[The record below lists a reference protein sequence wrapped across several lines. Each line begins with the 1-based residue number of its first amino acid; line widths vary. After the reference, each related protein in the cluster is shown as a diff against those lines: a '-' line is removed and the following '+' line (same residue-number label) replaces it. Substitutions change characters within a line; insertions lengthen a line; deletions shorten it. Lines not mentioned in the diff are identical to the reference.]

1 MADVQGELG
10 GARVLEGAPA
20 PQLLQLNHCNNDDN
34 SSHNKENIEN
44 RNNDVETCEN
54 IDDNGDCVI
63 EDVGSGE
70 DVVDKSEPT
79 AQNLPLQVVDHS
91 ENNKITP
98 RADNESELRIVE
110 DDADSENEI
119 GAGES
124 GISGGGGIGFTLGA
138 ESKNEIMDSL
148 AFTLQHSENMGGGA
162 GGVAGAG
169 FPAHLDQEVINLD
182 DVPVQPAPIWG
193 HAPGSG
199 WSRSGSAAGSV
210 GMYSGRYSAQPPYDQ
225 DFCWDDN
232 ISDLLAIRRV
242 DSKDV
247 VYENKKKTTKII
259 GHYVMG
265 DVLGE
270 GSYAKVKEAIDQNTL
285 CRRAVKIMKKR
296 KLRKIPNGEQNVQ
309 REIELLQALSHNNI
323 LKLIEVMYNDEKG
336 KIYMVLEYCCA
347 VLQDML
353 EQSPEKKFPMWQAH
367 DYFTQ
372 LLTGLEYLHSKGII
386 HKDLKPGNL
395 LLDRA
400 GVLKIAD
407 FGVCEQLD
415 MFAEQDWIKTS
426 QGTPSF
432 QPPEV
437 ATGVEKFS
445 GEKLDI
451 WSCGVTLFNF
461 VTGDYPF
468 QGDTIFKLFENI
480 AKGDYSFPCRVDR
493 LLESLISELLALEP
507 ADRPNVRQA
516 LQHDWCKKRYPK
528 TGQAATAPPY
538 HDDPLLSTTVLPYLE
553 NLHYPSQEPDL
564 ITEHELNRQQE
575 EVEDDIGGSGSML
588 HHPGHP
594 HNHHLHRLHRKKIKD
609 HNLHQD
615 QRFMQTTIVL
625 PHHQIKSSIMTK
637 ECS

>member
-1 MADVQGELG
+1 MADVCEELG
-10 GARVLEGAPA
+10 GAGAHS
-20 PQLLQLNHCNNDDN
+20 PQLLQHDQHTDQCTPNVTSNDN
-34 SSHNKENIEN
+34 SSDITSDNAENLNNLTLSNSKLDIESDDI
-44 RNNDVETCEN
+44 RDERQEN
-54 IDDNGDCVI
+54 SN
-63 EDVGSGE
+63 
-70 DVVDKSEPT
+70 
-79 AQNLPLQVVDHS
+79 
-91 ENNKITP
+91 
-98 RADNESELRIVE
+98 
-110 DDADSENEI
+110 
-119 GAGES
+119 
-124 GISGGGGIGFTLGA
+124 GGGDVQPRFALGNTAGSDETDGGAHIGFTLGA

-148 AFTLQHSENMGGGA
+148 AFTLKHSENNA
-162 GGVAGAG
+162 GD
-169 FPAHLDQEVINLD
+169 FPDLEQDVINLE
-182 DVPVQPAPIWG
+182 DVPVQPAPAWG
-193 HAPGSG
+193 LPPGSG

-210 GMYSGRYSAQPPYDQ
+210 GVYSGRFSGMGQFDQ
-225 DFCWDDN
+225 EFCWDDN

-259 GHYVMG
+259 GNYVMG

-296 KLRKIPNGEQNVQ
+296 KLRKIPNGEQNVS
-309 REIELLQALSHNNI
+309 REIELLQSLNHVNI

-353 EQSPEKKFPMWQAH
+353 QQSPDKKFPMWQAH

-400 GVLKIAD
+400 EVLKIAD
-407 FGVCEQLD
+407 FGVCEHLD
-415 MFAEQDWIKTS
+415 MFAKDDFIKTS

-480 AKGDYSFPCRVDR
+480 AKGEYSFPCRVDR
-493 LLESLISELLALEP
+493 LLEELVSQLLALDP
-507 ADRPNVRQA
+507 CDRPNVRRA
-516 LQHDWCKKRYPK
+516 LLHDWCKKRYPRV
-528 TGQAATAPPY
+528 GMAASAPPY

-564 ITEHELNRQQE
+564 ITEHDLHRQQE
-575 EVEDDIGGSGSML
+575 ELQEMDTMS
-588 HHPGHP
+588 HHQLS
-594 HNHHLHRLHRKKIKD
+594 NARHLTRKKSKTTTCTKLKD
-609 HNLHQD
+609 TCKQ
-615 QRFMQTTIVL
+615 Q
-625 PHHQIKSSIMTK
+625 
-637 ECS
+637 